1 MALTGDSLP
10 NDKISYN
17 IFLKATK
24 INSVNLTFSS
34 IIWLLVR
41 IAEMPWLSFLLSTVP
56 TAPTLKL
63 SREPPH
69 GIVNVT
75 IVCIS
80 NASKENGGSAYN
92 GQPYWIQF
100 FLNDD
105 DFPVEECGGH
115 ENDNEDSKVCKY
127 SIGQDFGT
135 YTCISHNQ
143 ITCTEG
149 TITVDYPGEL

>member
-1 MALTGDSLP
+1 M
-10 NDKISYN
+10 
-17 IFLKATK
+17 
-24 INSVNLTFSS
+24 
-34 IIWLLVR
+34 LLVLIGVVMLR
-41 IAEMPWLSFLLSTVP
+41 TSNAQQCVSQIDQPNVP

-105 DFPVEECGGH
+105 IFPVEECGGH

-135 YTCISHNQ
+135 YTCISHNE